1 VGKYQIVRRIGEGG
15 MATIYLASSVGPGG
29 FTKPCALKLLR
40 PEFAGHGEM
49 ASTLVQEARI
59 AALLAHPNIVQVFD
73 FGELDDTYFMAMEW
87 VDGVALSQLL
97 TMLSREGRT
106 LTIGAVVQL
115 GLAVADALAYLA
127 EGIELENGR
136 ASLVH
141 RDVSPSN
148 VLVSTGGLVKLT
160 DFGVVKVLEAPQH
173 TKVGVVKGKYGYMS
187 PEQLRG
193 DSVDHRSDV
202 FALGVVL
209 FESLTS
215 MRLFHRKNLAAT
227 VAAVHAA
234 RVPPP
239 SAVNV
244 AVPPELD
251 AIVLRALARRP
262 EERWQTARELHDA
275 LLPFASGASARAELV
290 EHVRGAQALGMIS
303 GVGGS
308 QGTSRPSLSSIGPA
322 GSSGSGSGRATY
334 GPSGTLPSGTP
345 PPVSGSGSSGSG
357 GGLAAR
363 ASLVESEPPTATMD
377 EFEALEELDDGP
389 RDAYHATEPPES
401 RSDPWGGASSRVPA
415 AATRDDPRGPR
426 RDTLKPESLRAQG
439 HRSEPPRAEHTWPP
453 RAEDRPAASSQA
465 LRDGGLRPSRDP
477 SASALPVPEAAS
489 SWPERTQAAPLMTD
503 AVGRAETRGGLG
515 AAGIALVL
523 GASLLGTALFWWLVL
538 G

>member
-1 VGKYQIVRRIGEGG
+1 

-40 PEFAGHGEM
+40 PEFSGQGDM

-59 AALLAHPNIVQVFD
+59 AALLTHPNIVQVFD
-73 FGELDDTYFMAMEW
+73 FGELDDNYFMAMEW

-97 TMLSREGRT
+97 TMLSRDGRT
-106 LTIGAVVQL
+106 LTIGAVVQV

-127 EGIELENGR
+127 DGVELDNGR

-173 TKVGVVKGKYGYMS
+173 TKIGVVKGKYGYMS

-193 DSVDHRSDV
+193 DPVDHRSDV

-275 LLPFASGASARAELV
+275 LLPFAAGASARAELV
-290 EHVRGAQALGMIS
+290 EHVRGAQALGMVS
-303 GVGGS
+303 GAGGS
-308 QGTSRPSLSSIGPA
+308 SGTSRPSLSSSGVA
-322 GSSGSGSGRATY
+322 GLSGSGRAAY
-334 GPSGTLPSGTP
+334 APSGT
-345 PPVSGSGSSGSG
+345 GSG
-357 GGLAAR
+357 GTQPPANGELPASPGSGGRLAVR
-363 ASLVESEPPTATMD
+363 ASLADADSDPPTATLD
-377 EFEALEELDDGP
+377 EFESLEELDDDGP
-389 RDAYHATEPPES
+389 HDAYHATDAPVSP
-401 RSDPWGGASSRVPA
+401 SDPWGGVSSRVSASA
-415 AATRDDPRGPR
+415 APR
-426 RDTLKPESLRAQG
+426 RDTLKPESARAQG
-439 HRSEPPRAEHTWPP
+439 LGQRSEPPRGAQRSWWT
-453 RAEDRPAASSQA
+453 EDRPSASQA
-465 LRDGGLRPSRDP
+465 LRDGSSRPSRDP
-477 SASALPVPEAAS
+477 SAPSSLPVPEAAS
-489 SWPERTQAAPLMTD
+489 GWPDRTQAAALVTD
-503 AVGRAETRGGLG
+503 TVARAEPRGGLG
-515 AAGIALVL
+515 VVGLALIL
-523 GASLLGTALFWWLVL
+523 GASLFGTALFWWLVL